1 MKLQRYVLGLSLIAL
16 LAPSARFL
24 REGCLLVPIEG
35 KEPEVKLVG
44 RNGKRTDLKA
54 EALEFALAAAAGFGV
69 GNAWTATFSP
79 DAVRQAADK
88 KEQDKAKKK
97 EAKKK

>member
-1 MKLQRYVLGLSLIAL
+1 VS
-16 LAPSARFL
+16 
-24 REGCLLVPIEG
+24 E
-35 KEPEVKLVG
+35 
-44 RNGKRTDLKA
+44 A